1 MADLGTVIMPEPE
14 VPFLPVILKVTAVD
28 VADWFVVIL
37 GFDICERVMFPL
49 MVRLTVAPLSVVAGI
64 IDAEGFEVGKGA
76 AVGVG
81 FCVGVGLGLWSGRV

>member
-1 MADLGTVIMPEPE
+1 M
-14 VPFLPVILKVTAVD
+14 PFLPVIVKVTAVD

-64 IDAEGFEVGKGA
+64 IDAEGFEVGKG
-76 AVGVG
+76 VGVG
-81 FCVGVGLGLWSGRV
+81 LCVGVGLGLGSG